1 MNDFTLSGP
10 RLTVEASSVPELIMY
25 AYDLKPYQVALST
38 SPHETWYGEV
48 WYDIAAKAEGDATPS
63 KDEFRAM
70 VRSLLADRFKL
81 QVHREKKEMPVYA
94 LVVAKNGPKLKPSAN
109 GTEHQS
115 RLGVKGRNYEVT
127 MHKVT
132 MDEII
137 SMIRNA
143 FLDRPVVDQTGLRET
158 YDATLTYTPNLPN
171 RTAELTDIS
180 IFSAVEEQLGLKLA
194 PQKAMIDMLI
204 VDHVEKPSEN

>member
-1 MNDFTLSGP
+1 
-10 RLTVEASSVPELIMY
+10 
-25 AYDLKPYQVALST
+25 
-38 SPHETWYGEV
+38 
-48 WYDIAAKAEGDATPS
+48 
-63 KDEFRAM
+63 
-70 VRSLLADRFKL
+70 
-81 QVHREKKEMPVYA
+81 
-94 LVVAKNGPKLKPSAN
+94 
-109 GTEHQS
+109 
-115 RLGVKGRNYEVT
+115 
-127 MHKVT
+127 